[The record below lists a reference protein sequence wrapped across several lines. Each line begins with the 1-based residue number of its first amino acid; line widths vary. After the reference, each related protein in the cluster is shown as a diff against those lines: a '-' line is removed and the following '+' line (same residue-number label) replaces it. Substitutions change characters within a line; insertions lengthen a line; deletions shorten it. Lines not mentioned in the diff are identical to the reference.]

1 MGYSDIELAQIYE
14 QRPDLRKSV
23 IPSLDS
29 LIVLFLEKYE
39 VYLKPPSTKD
49 GKSLRESAIAGGFAG
64 LSPIAGLGVAGIQ
77 GQRNNA
83 DKHEWIQ
90 WKQWALDHKDFP
102 AFKEETLLRFEEE
115 RNQIA
120 KDPLSNPVLR
130 EEIAELIRVKR
141 RGARFVGWFIF
152 GAFAIPLVG
161 LLILLWWLLFLII
174 APGLYQ
180 NNPID

>member
-1 MGYSDIELAQIYE
+1 MSYSDIELAQIYE

-29 LIVLFLEKYE
+29 IIVLFLEKYE
-39 VYLKPPSTKD
+39 VYLNPPSTKD

-115 RNQIA
+115 SKKDIGIVE
-120 KDPLSNPVLR
+120 DPLSNPNIR
-130 EEIAELIRVKR
+130 KEIAELMEGRKKIFIR
-141 RGARFVGWFIF
+141 FMSW
-152 GAFAIPLVG
+152 
-161 LLILLWWLLFLII
+161 LFLGILI
-174 APGLYQ
+174 VTVLGSL
-180 NNPID
+180 